1 MALTLKQEA
10 FVDEYFKQEGNCY
23 AAAIAAGYSEMT
35 AREANRWINE
45 QTLKS
50 PHKKRLYKPEVAA
63 AIEAR
68 REQLRSERVAD
79 AQEIMEFHTAVL
91 RNEVT
96 EEVVVVTGDGDGMS
110 SAGLLEKPP
119 SIKDRQGSADTL
131 AKILGIINN
140 KVEVGGAVPVVITGG
155 DALED

>member
-23 AAAIAAGYSEMT
+23 AAAIAAGYSKAT
-35 AREANRWINE
+35 AKEANKWINE

-50 PHKKRLYKPEVAA
+50 PHKKRLYKPEIAA
-63 AIEAR
+63 AIDER
-68 REQLRSERVAD
+68 REQLKSERVAD

-91 RNEVT
+91 RNEIT
-96 EEVVVVTGDGDGMS
+96 EKVVVITGDGDGMS

-131 AKILGIINN
+131 AKILGIISN
-140 KVEVGGAVPVVITGG
+140 KVEVGGTIPVVISGG
-155 DALED
+155 EALDD